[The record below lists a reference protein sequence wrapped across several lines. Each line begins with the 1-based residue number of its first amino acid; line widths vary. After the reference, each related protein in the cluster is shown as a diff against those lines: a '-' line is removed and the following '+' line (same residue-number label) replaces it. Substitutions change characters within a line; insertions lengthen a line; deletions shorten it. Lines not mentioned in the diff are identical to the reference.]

1 MGTGRGA
8 RRLGE
13 AGLGPGFRAGS
24 VGHARLGREVASVLC
39 VLHGCFCPAPW
50 HLVSLNTRTH
60 THARVRTHTRMHK
73 ICSGVHPPMH
83 TCPNA
88 CTHVHT
94 HTHIHKTCSG
104 VHPPTHTCSNACT
117 RAHTHSQQEAQPL
130 LARAPWV
137 KRARR
142 RWMSTPGV
150 EGRGHWGAGGQVS
163 RGHQRGLGVTR
174 PKGLALSPLTSHQP
188 GRTTSPARSQEGA
201 RWEPPCV
208 CGEGG
213 CGPRGLT
220 RARPAATPAPASL
233 GGTAA
238 GRRPASVAA
247 APRAPCAGAGGQLP
261 RAPLAPAFG
270 PRLM

>member
-1 MGTGRGA
+1 
-8 RRLGE
+8 
-13 AGLGPGFRAGS
+13 
-24 VGHARLGREVASVLC
+24 
-39 VLHGCFCPAPW
+39 
-50 HLVSLNTRTH
+50 
-60 THARVRTHTRMHK
+60 
-73 ICSGVHPPMH
+73 MH

-104 VHPPTHTCSNACT
+104 VHPPTHMCPNACT

-201 RWEPPCV
+201 RWEPPRVCV
-208 CGEGG
+208 WGGLRPPWANEGQARRYP
-213 CGPRGLT
+213 CACFPR
-220 RARPAATPAPASL
+220 RHCCR
-233 GGTAA
+233 
-238 GRRPASVAA
+238 AA
-247 APRAPCAGAGGQLP
+247 ARERGCSPEGPVHWCWRAASQ
-261 RAPLAPAFG
+261 G
-270 PRLM
+270 PVGTRVWTQANVMGTCVRSGRQEALGRWA